1 MSYRK
6 TAERTGLSA
15 EAKIA
20 ALCPLLPGF
29 AFTASAE
36 EGAWRDKAGEQVASG
51 LAATLDADAYY
62 SEKLDPTRLQST
74 ISPRPGAG
82 RAELAFLRDQNCL
95 LYPSGAAEERSSGDP
110 GGHCIPN

>member
-15 EAKIA
+15 AAMIA
-20 ALCPLLPGF
+20 ALCLLLPGF

-62 SEKLDPTRLQST
+62 SEKLDPTRLQAT

-82 RAELAFLRDQNCL
+82 RAELAFLRDKKKTPN
-95 LYPSGAAEERSSGDP
+95 AEGEVNPKVWTKLNRLDL
-110 GGHCIPN
+110 